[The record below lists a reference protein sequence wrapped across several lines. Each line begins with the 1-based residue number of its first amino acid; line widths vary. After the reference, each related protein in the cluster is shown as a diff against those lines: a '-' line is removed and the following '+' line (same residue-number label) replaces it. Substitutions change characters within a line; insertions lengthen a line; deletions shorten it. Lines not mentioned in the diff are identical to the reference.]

1 MKAYVFGATGT
12 VGSPLVQ
19 SLLDNG
25 HEVLAATRKPG
36 ESKTGLKY
44 VDAGDPKAMAEADS
58 VFLLS
63 PGGLPDQYSVLKPYL
78 DQARQ
83 QKPQKTVLMTAFG
96 VEHAPPEAPMRKLE
110 LELLDSGLNATILR
124 PNWFMQNF
132 NTYWIHGILSD
143 GKIYFPAG
151 DAKTSFI
158 DARDI
163 GATAATVLTSTEYS
177 GEALGLTGSEALDH
191 SQVAAKISAATGKSV
206 EYVNVDPNDFK
217 ASLKQAGLDADY
229 VELLSG
235 IAAALRDGFA
245 SPITDAVN
253 QVLKRDPISFDQYAQ
268 DYATA
273 WKG

>member
-1 MKAYVFGATGT
+1 MKLYVFGATGT

-19 SLLDNG
+19 SLLESG

-36 ESKTGLKY
+36 EGRAGLKY
-44 VDAGDPKAMAEADS
+44 VDAGDPGAMAEADG

-63 PGGLPDQYSVLKPYL
+63 PGGLPDQYSLLKPYL
-78 DQARQ
+78 DQAKK
-83 QKPQKTVLMTAFG
+83 QKPQKTVLMTAYG

-110 LELLDSGLNATILR
+110 LDLLDSGLNATILR

-132 NTYWIHGILSD
+132 NTYWIQGILSD

-151 DAKTSFI
+151 DAKASFI

-163 GATAATVLTSTEYS
+163 GATAASVLTGTDYA

-191 SQVAAKISAATGKSV
+191 SEVASKISAATGKSV
-206 EYVNVDPNDFK
+206 EYVNVDPEDFK
-217 ASLKQAGLDADY
+217 ASLKQAGLDPDY

-245 SPITDAVN
+245 APITDWVKK
-253 QVLKRDPISFDQYAQ
+253 VLKRNPISFDQYAK
-268 DYATA
+268 DYAAA